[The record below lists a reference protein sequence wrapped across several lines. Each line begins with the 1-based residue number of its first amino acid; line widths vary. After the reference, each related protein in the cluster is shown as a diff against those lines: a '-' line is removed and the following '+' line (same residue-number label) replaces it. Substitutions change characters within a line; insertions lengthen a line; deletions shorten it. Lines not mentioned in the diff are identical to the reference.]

1 MLILAA
7 FAALALLAAGVF
19 AVLKGDTFT
28 YAPLLVV
35 LALIAL
41 VGAPH
46 AVLLLA
52 QVQRAIDA
60 SVPLALR

>member
-7 FAALALLAAGVF
+7 FAALALLAAGGV
-19 AVLKGDTFT
+19 AVLKGDTFI
-28 YAPLLVV
+28 YAALLVV

-52 QVQRAIDA
+52 QVQHAIDA

>member
-19 AVLKGDTFT
+19 AVLKGDTFI
-28 YAPLLVV
+28 YAALLVV